1 LVRYVGYVA
10 SVPEIDCSRIGL
22 ARPVVIPNSYQV
34 GRRPALLPRPISTIR
49 PLRRLAGGQAGVGLH
64 RRCAALSDL
73 HTRLP
78 CHRLTRLSSSPGH
91 RWRCFGRRVRR
102 TSTRSSRIGS
112 SVSGV
117 SQRARSSGGNCTR
130 EGVSVNRLCKSTG
143 ELRVAGGGKGG
154 GMRSRCVKSWTPAR
168 VCRLRSCRRSS
179 PWCEPSGP
187 ERQGNSLPHAVFSGK
202 MNSLKKFS

>member
-1 LVRYVGYVA
+1 LWPHWARMATCLTKFLPNRAAPHPTAKVR
-10 SVPEIDCSRIGL
+10 
-22 ARPVVIPNSYQV
+22 NSTV
-34 GRRPALLPRPISTIR
+34 R

-73 HTRLP
+73 HTPLP

-187 ERQGNSLPHAVFSGK
+187 ERQGEVTAACGLQR
-202 MNSLKKFS
+202 